1 MWTMDFSLN
10 RAQTTR
16 YLSIAR
22 LVLASACLLIQLFF
36 APVGTWLV
44 TLSIGVFALLSYYA
58 LRKRHRLEGRF
69 GAFVLF
75 VDTLFFI
82 LLARYGSMET
92 LWLAPLFYVY
102 LLLSAVSL
110 YTPREVLIV
119 CVGCTLFFATTH
131 PGPQFVLRETILV
144 AGAFACAFSF
154 QKRRLEQRLEELME
168 QARQSEDVAAAA
180 REAEQQRIA
189 ADFHD
194 GPLQSMISIQ
204 MRLEILRKLFERDRN
219 AGLRE
224 LEQLQ
229 EMAKTQVR
237 DMRTFVRNM
246 RPLDVDGAGLTAA
259 IRRLLDDFQKESG
272 IPVTFLGGDR
282 TFSAAPETCTDVL
295 YMIREALH
303 NVQKHSKATRV
314 AVSLEKV
321 GKLLE
326 ISVDDNG
333 VGFHFSGT
341 YSLDELDLLRLGPIS
356 LKRRARSLGAEMLL
370 ESRPGR
376 GAGLKL
382 RVPV

>member
-1 MWTMDFSLN
+1 MLPEIPLN
-10 RAQTTR
+10 RETMLRYISQTR
-16 YLSIAR
+16 V
-22 LVLASACLLIQLFF
+22 VLAVLSLIAQVAFS
-36 APVGTWLV
+36 PVSNWLV
-44 TLSIGVFALLSYYA
+44 IAAIVLYVALGVFPFVQ
-58 LRKRHRLEGRF
+58 KKQFEGRF
-69 GAFVLF
+69 GNGVLF
-75 VDTLFFI
+75 VDTIFFM
-82 LLARYGSMET
+82 LLARYGSAET
-92 LWLAPLFYVY
+92 LWLAPGFYLF
-102 LLLSAVSL
+102 LLVSAVSL
-110 YTPREVLIV
+110 YSPREVMIV
-119 CVGCTLFFATTH
+119 CAGCILFFATSH
-131 PGPQFVLRETILV
+131 PGPAYVLRETILV

-154 QKRRLEQRLEELME
+154 QKRRLEMRVQELLE
-168 QARQSEDVAAAA
+168 QASQADDVAKAA

-204 MRLEILRKLFERDRN
+204 MRLEILRKLFERNRD

-229 EMAKTQVR
+229 DMAKSQVR
-237 DMRTFVRNM
+237 EMRTFVRNM

-272 IPVTFLGGDR
+272 IPVTFIGGDR

-314 AVSLEKV
+314 AVSMEKV

-326 ISVDDNG
+326 CSVDDNG
-333 VGFHFSGT
+333 VGFHFSGN

-370 ESRPGR
+370 ESRPGH
-376 GAGLKL
+376 GAGIKLK
-382 RVPV
+382 VPV